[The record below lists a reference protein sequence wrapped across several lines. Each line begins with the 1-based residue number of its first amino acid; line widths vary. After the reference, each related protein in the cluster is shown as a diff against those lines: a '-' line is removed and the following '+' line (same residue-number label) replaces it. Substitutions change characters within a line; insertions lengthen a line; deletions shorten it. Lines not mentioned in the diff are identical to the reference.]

1 MISWYEFWHPLWDTL
16 QVCAELW
23 NNADWCTQF
32 YIFTQWSIFDKLLLF
47 LLQSF
52 LFVFMISPLWTE
64 KKTFW
69 GLCVIV
75 AETDCLN
82 DCIDNRNACILRLM
96 DLMYN
101 KFWSTITMLTTERAE
116 TTSRE
121 HNVIAAL
128 GSIVTFNCTLDVKC
142 LNRSIRWKQFLPS
155 SNVPILWYNG
165 RRLRPTLASSGVSVE
180 DSPTHGWSVL
190 TIPAV
195 TFKDYGSYQCFV
207 DGGLEECRMNFQL
220 SVSGKHCYIS
230 QHWSA
235 NRPHLVANRKLV
247 PLYKG

>member
-1 MISWYEFWHPLWDTL
+1 MPIDALSF
-16 QVCAELW
+16 
-23 NNADWCTQF
+23 
-32 YIFTQWSIFDKLLLF
+32 IFSHSEAHLTNYCYSYC
-47 LLQSF
+47 STF
-52 LFVFMISPLWTE
+52 LFVFMITLLLTE
-64 KKTFW
+64 KKFW
-69 GLCVIV
+69 
-75 AETDCLN
+75 DCAWLSLQP
-82 DCIDNRNACILRLM
+82 IASTIASTNATLVFLRLM

-101 KFWSTITMLTTERAE
+101 KFWSAVTMLTTERVE

-121 HNVIAAL
+121 HNVIASV
-128 GSIVTFNCTLDVKC
+128 GSTVTFNCTLDAKC

-155 SNVPILWYNG
+155 SDAPILWYNG
-165 RRLRPTLASSGVSVE
+165 RRLRPSLASSGISVE
-180 DSPTHGWSVL
+180 DSPTHGWSAL

-195 TFKDYGSYQCFV
+195 GFEDYGSYQCFV